1 MRRNVAAVAAQERF
15 GDSGV
20 SRRLGRDLLGSGA
33 LVFAASMILNI
44 GGFLFH
50 AVASRKLG
58 VAEYGAFYALISV
71 YSLAAMPVLVF
82 SPVIVKFA
90 AEFRALHDDGH
101 VRGLV
106 VLIGRAFGI
115 VGVCYI
121 VVSLLFASEFAS
133 FLHVARWGI
142 PVVGVLAAVGLF
154 SSALRALAQ
163 GTHNFRGYAL
173 STAAEGVAKVVA
185 VLALAAAGLSLLGSV
200 AGFLIGLAIGA
211 LVMAAPLVARYRNV
225 VSLPVHLDWSR
236 IWATA
241 WGAASLAVTSGLI
254 GYADVVLVK
263 HFFPSHDA
271 GLYSAA
277 SLGGKILMYFV
288 GFVPAVLI
296 PHATDRF
303 ARGERT
309 RDTIWA
315 SLAFIVLAGIVGV
328 IAYKF
333 FGLYLL
339 HALVGT
345 AFDAALPLLV
355 GYAAAMALLAA
366 TSALGSY
373 GIATHRLAFAGPLLF
388 GALLTLVAIGLRHAS
403 LGDVVVELVGGNAL
417 MFVTVAGAIAWQGW
431 RSQAA

>member
-1 MRRNVAAVAAQERF
+1 MVAPVAAQERF

-20 SRRLGRDLLGSGA
+20 NKRFGRDMLSSGA
-33 LVFAASMILNI
+33 LVFGASMVLNV
-44 GGFLFH
+44 GGFVFH
-50 AVASRKLG
+50 AIASRKLG

-106 VLIGRAFGI
+106 VLIGRAFGVI
-115 VGVCYI
+115 GAFYI
-121 VVSLLFASEFAS
+121 LASLIFAHQFAA

-142 PVVGVLAAVGLF
+142 PIVGVLAAVGLF

-163 GTHNFRGYAL
+163 GTHDFRGYAV
-173 STAAEGVAKVVA
+173 STASEGVAKVLA
-185 VLALAAAGLSLLGSV
+185 VLAFAATGLTLLRSV
-200 AGFLIGLAIGA
+200 AGFLIGLAIGGI
-211 LVMAAPLVARYRNV
+211 VMAAPLVARYRSV
-225 VSLPVHLDWSR
+225 ISLPVYLDWPR

-241 WGAASLAVTSGLI
+241 WGAASLAITTGLI
-254 GYADVVLVK
+254 GYADVILVK

-296 PHATDRF
+296 PHATDRY

-315 SLAFIVLAGIVGV
+315 SLGFIALAGIVGV

-333 FGLYLL
+333 VGLYLL
-339 HALVGT
+339 HALVGS

-373 GIATHRLAFAGPLLF
+373 GIATHRLAFAGPLLC
-388 GALLTLVAIGLRHAS
+388 GALLTLVVIALRHAT
-403 LGDVVVELVGGNAL
+403 LGNVVGELVAGNAL
-417 MFVTVAGAIAWQGW
+417 MFLAVAAALGWQGYRTTRA
-431 RSQAA
+431 RS